1 MDRPGL
7 TEVRNPEAYEEIGR
21 TYGATRRADP
31 RILRRIAK
39 AVGGAASVVN
49 IGAGTGSYEPP
60 NRRVV
65 AVEPSETMIAQRR
78 PGAAPAVKAVA
89 EKLPFKDSAYA
100 AAMAI
105 LTIHHWSDPLAGL
118 REMRRVARRR
128 AVVLTL
134 DPAKIGDF
142 WLYRYFPDAEWLDS
156 VRFPSID
163 KVVLA
168 LGGDAR
174 VETMPITHDCRDGF
188 LGAFW
193 RRPSAYLRPVF
204 GATSPRS
211 RRSATTSCSTACP
224 GSPRT
229 SDRARGSATTPG
241 CSTWRRSTWATAWS
255 SPSTRGTPPVAR
267 LASGRWRCS

>member
-1 MDRPGL
+1 MHRPGL
-7 TEVRNPEAYEEIGR
+7 TEARNPDAYEEIGR

-78 PGAAPAVKAVA
+78 PGSAPAVKAVA
-89 EKLPFKDSAYA
+89 EKLPFKKSAYA

-134 DPAKIGDF
+134 DPAKLGDF
-142 WLYRYFPDAEWLDS
+142 WLYHYFPDAEWLDS
-156 VRFPSID
+156 VRFPAID
-163 KVVLA
+163 NVVLA

-174 VETMPITHDCRDGF
+174 VETVPIPHDCRDGF

-193 RRPSAYLRPVF
+193 RRPSSYLETRVRRNISTLAAIGDDELLGGLSRLSEDIRS
-204 GATSPRS
+204 GAWETDHAWLLDRDELDLGYRLVVAEYEGHGTS
-211 RRSATTSCSTACP
+211 
-224 GSPRT
+224 
-229 SDRARGSATTPG
+229 
-241 CSTWRRSTWATAWS
+241 
-255 SPSTRGTPPVAR
+255 
-267 LASGRWRCS
+267 